1 MQISHYISLKQVKG
15 IVEANVDA
23 VIFINKAVEAVE
35 AVSTTSAFTH
45 RSAMKYTQLDL
56 EHKRSLMLNFQAAT
70 FAFAALESVTGAA
83 KEEWIAQ
90 ITDLASQAVDSL
102 TDEQVE
108 HVIQSVEDQQ
118 SYGVTHPWVTV
129 VAEISK

>member
-1 MQISHYISLKQVKG
+1 MKLSLKL
-15 IVEANVDA
+15 IMEN
-23 VIFINKAVEAVE
+23 N
-35 AVSTTSAFTH
+35 
-45 RSAMKYTQLDL
+45 
-56 EHKRSLMLNFQAAT
+56 QAAT
-70 FAFAALESVTGAA
+70 FAFAALESLSGAA

-90 ITDLASQAVDSL
+90 ITDLASQSVESL

-118 SYGVTHPWVTV
+118 SYGVTRPCVTV

>member
-1 MQISHYISLKQVKG
+1 
-15 IVEANVDA
+15 
-23 VIFINKAVEAVE
+23 
-35 AVSTTSAFTH
+35 
-45 RSAMKYTQLDL
+45 MKYTELDL
-56 EHKRSLMLNFQAAT
+56 EHKRALVINFQAAT
-70 FAFAALESVTGAA
+70 FAFAALESLSGAA
-83 KEEWIAQ
+83 KEEWISQ
-90 ITDLASQAVDSL
+90 ILNLANQAVDSL